1 MVLYCISEDKFRGYK
16 IDGHYLNVEQN
27 DKKLIRDND
36 KNVSEENMI
45 SPIIFT
51 NWKFSNYLIYIFGKV
66 PKRVRARPCPRTP
79 RGKNEGNYIV
89 IKN

>member
-36 KNVSEENMI
+36 KNVSEEKMI

-51 NWKFSNYLIYIFGKV
+51 N
-66 PKRVRARPCPRTP
+66 
-79 RGKNEGNYIV
+79 
-89 IKN
+89 